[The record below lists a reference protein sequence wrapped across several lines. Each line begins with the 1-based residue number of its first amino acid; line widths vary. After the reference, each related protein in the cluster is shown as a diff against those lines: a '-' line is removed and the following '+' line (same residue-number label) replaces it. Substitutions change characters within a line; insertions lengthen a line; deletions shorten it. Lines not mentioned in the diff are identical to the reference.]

1 MQKYPMTNRKRATYH
16 HGNLRETLLAA
27 ALKLLD
33 KAGPDAITI
42 REVARLAGVSHAAPV
57 NHFKDRTTLLTAV
70 ATQLFEDLD
79 GVIEKQTATT
89 QGKPVEK
96 VNSFI
101 NALITYGLKHPNRYR
116 LLWRRDL
123 VNNQDETLQQAMD
136 AIYDKLVATLDRS
149 TRKKRYDKHT
159 SAVALWSLAHG
170 YVSMRLDGNFVPM
183 IDTITGQPREEAII
197 EAVLT
202 ALNI

>member
-1 MQKYPMTNRKRATYH
+1 MTNRKRAAYH
-16 HGNLRETLLAA
+16 HGNLRQALLAA

-57 NHFKDRTTLLTAV
+57 NHFKDRPTLLTVV

-79 GVIEKQTATT
+79 GIIEKQMATT
-89 QGKPVEK
+89 QGKPVER
-96 VNSFI
+96 VTCFI

-123 VNNQDETLQQAMD
+123 VNNQDEALQQAMD
-136 AIYDKLVATLDRS
+136 EIYNKLVATLYRS
-149 TRKKRYDKHT
+149 TRKKRYDEHT
-159 SAVALWSLAHG
+159 SAIALWSLAHG

-183 IDTITGQPREEAII
+183 ADTVTGQPREEAIV